1 MPFPLPSPP
10 QARSVVLLVLVMLIW
25 GSTYVVTKSGLD
37 ELPPKLFALLRF
49 CVASVCLLP
58 LALLRGGVAALPR
71 PRPWGTLALMGLTGV
86 GLYYVLFNL
95 ALTYTNASQGSLV
108 QSSLPAV
115 TAGMAV
121 LWLHEKV
128 TRRRRLGIAL
138 AIAGVLLIVLRS
150 QPETSARSPLLGNAL
165 MLGTVAAWG
174 VYTILAKRTAGL
186 DATVV
191 VAAVTIIGT
200 AMLAPAALMEAVLGG
215 GVPKVSAASWLRI
228 VYLGALPSAGCF
240 VLYSRAL
247 RDLDASQVG
256 TFINLVPL
264 VGVLSGVLV
273 LGETVTPLAIL
284 GGALVLVGVWLS
296 SRDTQ

>member
-1 MPFPLPSPP
+1 
-10 QARSVVLLVLVMLIW
+10 LIW

-37 ELPPKLFALLRF
+37 ELPPMLFALLRF

-71 PRPWGTLALMGLTGV
+71 PRPWGTLVLMGLAGV

-108 QSSLPAV
+108 QSSLPAA

-138 AIAGVLLIVLRS
+138 AIAGVLLIVVRS
-150 QPETSARSPLLGNAL
+150 QAETSARSPLLGNAL
-165 MLGTVAAWG
+165 MLGTVAGWG
-174 VYTILAKRTAGL
+174 VYTILAKRTAGC

-191 VAAVTIIGT
+191 VAAITLIGT
-200 AMLAPAALMEAVLGG
+200 AMLAPAAVIEAVLRG
-215 GVPKVSAASWLRI
+215 GVPKVSTASWLRI

-273 LGETVTPLAIL
+273 LGEEVTPLAIV
-284 GGALVLVGVWLS
+284 GGAMVLVGVWLS
-296 SRDTQ
+296 SRDTK